1 MLDWKSSIDTGHPG
15 WRDYGYLLE
24 ALPDDRFPAPESL
37 TRLLPRHARTR
48 EGQTVRFVPAAC
60 LPGVDY
66 ERHIHETGEV
76 ATRDNWHD
84 LCNALVWCRLPHF
97 KAALNA
103 LHYDHLGEQAG
114 GARGPQRDALT
125 LLDESGVIVTGDA
138 PALIDAL
145 GAREWRRAFVTLR
158 DDWQR
163 LRVVVC
169 GHAILEKLLQPYK
182 SLTAHALFLP
192 APARPTDAEL
202 DRRLASTLQEQNR
215 LRAPADLG
223 PLPLMG
229 IPGWWTAGVQDA
241 GFYADQGVFRPPR
254 SLKSTGGGAQ

>member
-1 MLDWKSSIDTGHPG
+1 MPNWKSPIDTNHPA
-15 WRDYGYLLE
+15 WNGYAGLLE
-24 ALPDDRFPAPESL
+24 ALPDERFPTPESL
-37 TRLLPRHARTR
+37 TRLLPRDARNR
-48 EGQTVRFVPAAC
+48 AGRAIRFVPAAR

-66 ERHIHETGEV
+66 ERHIHDTGEV

-84 LCNALVWCRLPHF
+84 LCNALVWCRLPRF

-103 LHYDHLGEQAG
+103 LHHDHLDEQAG
-114 GARGPQRDALT
+114 GARGPLRDALT

-138 PALIDAL
+138 PELVAAL
-145 GAREWRRAFVTLR
+145 GARDWRRAFVTRR
-158 DDWQR
+158 DDWPR

-169 GHAILEKLLQPYK
+169 GHAILEKFLQPYK

-192 APARPTDAEL
+192 APDRPADAVL
-202 DRRLASTLQEQNR
+202 DRRLARVLLQEGR

-229 IPGWWTAGVQDA
+229 LPGWWKGGAQDA
-241 GFYADQGVFRPPR
+241 EFYADRTVFRPPR
-254 SLKSTGGGAQ
+254 SFKSTGGSAQ